1 MRTLASLRQAGLH
14 ILTLSQCPYGRIEDT
29 AYEAG
34 KRLKDLGIHFGHGIT
49 LEAAYTKAMIGA
61 SQGWN
66 DPDLDSFLSKNQVG
80 EQC

>member
-1 MRTLASLRQAGLH
+1 M
-14 ILTLSQCPYGRIEDT
+14 
-29 AYEAG
+29 EAG
-34 KRLKDLGIHFGHGIT
+34 KRLKDLGIYFGHGIT

-80 EQC
+80 RAVLTQKTACTL